1 MFQKIHGES
10 LDRGQDPIEKI
21 ISTITAINKRW
32 PREVVNVRFF
42 SRLKKLNVTLKGNS
56 KKKSQ
61 NIETNC
67 SIHVLELQ
75 CNKIKN
81 LDNLL
86 FKNR

>member
-1 MFQKIHGES
+1 M
-10 LDRGQDPIEKI
+10 

-32 PREVVNVRFF
+32 PREVVKLFVNVRFF

-56 KKKSQ
+56 KKICK

-67 SIHVLELQ
+67 SIYVLELW
-75 CNKIKN
+75 CSKIKN

-86 FKNR
+86 FLNRMHKKVYE